1 MCYCILASFAIVL
14 FAMLT
19 NVYFQ
24 AIYRQLESSN
34 TEVYFSFDTCNSVA
48 STNHF
53 FATNDTHLFAKK
65 RIEIFLYTSQ
75 RTTDALNLYYQKLN
89 AQDVVKNTE
98 NCSCI
103 VKVIK

>member
-1 MCYCILASFAIVL
+1 MCYFCLTSFAIVL
-14 FAMLT
+14 LAMLT

-34 TEVYFSFDTCNSVA
+34 TEVYFSFDTCNSVP
-48 STNHF
+48 TNHF
-53 FATNDTHLFAKK
+53 FATNSTHLFAKK
-65 RIEIFLYTSQ
+65 TFEVFFYTTK
-75 RTTDALNLYYQKLN
+75 TTEEDLNVYYQKLN
-89 AQDVVKNTE
+89 PQDVVKNII